1 MKYRK
6 KILTIIVLIGLAF
19 GFYFVYMFSRT
30 FFWDNTIFDQEKVY
44 VFIKEGDNFNEVRV
58 ALTPFLKS
66 VSDFSKA
73 ADKKGYSTRV
83 KSGKFI
89 LRKGSNNNE
98 IINTLR
104 GKSLTVRVTFNNQER
119 IENLAGRVAQQIEPD
134 SIELLKA
141 FLDPNFLKA
150 NGFSI
155 DNALG
160 MYLPDSYDFFWNTT
174 AENFRDK
181 MLKYFQNFWLD
192 ERKEKLVDLG
202 MTPLEV
208 ISLAAI
214 VQKETQK
221 ADERP
226 LVAGVYLNRLKRK
239 MKLQADPTVIYA
251 MKLKLKNFD
260 TVIKR
265 VLYQDLKIKSRFNTY
280 QCKGLPPGPITMPDI
295 SSIRAVLNA
304 EQHRYLYFVANPN
317 KPGYHLFAKN
327 WKEHNRNKKIYTDWL
342 NRNRV
347 YR

>member
-19 GFYFVYMFSRT
+19 GFYFVYLFSRT

-44 VFIKEGDNFNEVRV
+44 IFIKEGDNFNKVRAV
-58 ALTPFLKS
+58 LTPFLKS

-73 ADKKGYSTRV
+73 ADKKGYSTQV

-304 EQHRYLYFVANPN
+304 EQHQYLYFVANPN
-317 KPGYHLFAKN
+317 KQGYHLFAKN
-327 WKEHNRNKKIYTDWL
+327 WKEHNKNKKIYTDWL

>member
-6 KILTIIVLIGLAF
+6 KILTIIVLIGLAL

-44 VFIKEGDNFNEVRV
+44 VFIKEGDNFNEVRSV
-58 ALTPFLKS
+58 LTPFLKS

-89 LRKGSNNNE
+89 IRKGSNNNE

-181 MLKYFQNFWLD
+181 MWKSYQNFWLD
-192 ERKEKLVDLG
+192 DRKEKLVDLG

-280 QCKGLPPGPITMPDI
+280 QCKGLPPG
-295 SSIRAVLNA
+295 L
-304 EQHRYLYFVANPN
+304 
-317 KPGYHLFAKN
+317 
-327 WKEHNRNKKIYTDWL
+327 
-342 NRNRV
+342 
-347 YR
+347 

>member
-19 GFYFVYMFSRT
+19 GFYFVYLFSRT

-44 VFIKEGDNFNEVRV
+44 VFIKEGDNFNKVRAV
-58 ALTPFLKS
+58 LTPFLKS

-181 MLKYFQNFWLD
+181 MWKYYQNFWLD

-202 MTPLEV
+202 MTSLEV

-317 KPGYHLFAKN
+317 KQGYHLFAKN
-327 WKEHNRNKKIYTDWL
+327 WKEHNKNKKIYTDWL